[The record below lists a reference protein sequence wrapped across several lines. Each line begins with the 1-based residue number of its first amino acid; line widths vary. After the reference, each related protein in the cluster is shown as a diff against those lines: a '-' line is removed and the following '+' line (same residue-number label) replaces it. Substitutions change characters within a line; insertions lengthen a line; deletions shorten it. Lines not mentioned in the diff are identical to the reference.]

1 MSEPQ
6 TEAGGIRR
14 LLVAHVDAAGVAR
27 ARAIPAARVDNVL
40 EHGIAASISGAAL
53 FTPADSPVGALGL
66 DPVIGDVRVRPDARR
81 VAELGDGWAWAPA
94 DLRWADDR
102 PFTGCTRSAL
112 RRAATAADIDV
123 KVGFEIEFV
132 VADEASGSLAPAHK
146 GPAYGQR
153 PLVRNLDYLDD
164 LMTALEDADVPVLQ
178 VHAEHGDGQ
187 FEVSLAP
194 RHPVDACDDVVLAR
208 TVIDLVT
215 ERFGLRAYFDPVPPI
230 GADSNGMHIHL
241 SASRDGRNVF
251 ASTEEG
257 MPHAEGTAIIAGILD
272 LLPSATALLAGS
284 ESSYKRLRPGRWS
297 GAWNCWG
304 RGNREAA
311 VRYTPTTTDAGPSG
325 ANIEIKPGDATAN
338 PYLAVA
344 ALLVGLRA
352 GLDRPAEPPAPVD
365 VDPGRLSD
373 DERSARG
380 VRTLPASLA
389 DALAEL
395 SASGLLR
402 EGLGD
407 DLVDLYIA
415 VRTPAG

>member
-1 MSEPQ
+1 MSSAQ
-6 TEAGGIRR
+6 TEGDGIRR
-14 LLVAHVDAAGVAR
+14 LLVAHVDAAGVTR
-27 ARAIPAARVDNVL
+27 GRVIPAARIESVL
-40 EHGIAASISGAAL
+40 ENGVAASISGAAL
-53 FTPADSPVGALGL
+53 FTPGDAPVSALGL
-66 DPVIGDVRVRPDARR
+66 DPVIGDLRIRPDARR
-81 VAELGDGWAWAPA
+81 VADLGDGWAWTPG

-102 PFTGCTRSAL
+102 PFSGCTRSAL
-112 RRAATAADIDV
+112 RRASTAAEIDV
-123 KVGFEIEFV
+123 KIGFEIEFV
-132 VADEASGSLAPAHK
+132 VAGEASGSLAPAHK
-146 GPAYGQR
+146 GPGYGQR
-153 PLVRNLDYLDD
+153 PLVRNIDYLDD
-164 LMTALEDADVPVLQ
+164 LITALEDADVPVLQ

-194 RHPVDACDDVVLAR
+194 RHPVDACDDLVLAR
-208 TVIDLVT
+208 AVIDLVT
-215 ERFGLRAYFDPVPPI
+215 ERYGLRAYFDPVPPI
-230 GADSNGMHIHL
+230 GADSNGMHVHL

-251 ASTEEG
+251 SPTDDG
-257 MPHAEGTAIIAGILD
+257 MPQPEGAAIIAGILD
-272 LLPSATALLAGS
+272 LLPAATALLAGS
-284 ESSYKRLRPGRWS
+284 EQSYKRLRPGRWS

-311 VRYTPTTTDAGPSG
+311 VRYTPMTTDAGPAG

-352 GLDRPAEPPAPVD
+352 GLDRPTDPPAPVD

-380 VRTLPASLA
+380 LRTLPTSLG

-395 SASGLLR
+395 SASGRLR

-407 DLVDLYIA
+407 DLVDLYLA